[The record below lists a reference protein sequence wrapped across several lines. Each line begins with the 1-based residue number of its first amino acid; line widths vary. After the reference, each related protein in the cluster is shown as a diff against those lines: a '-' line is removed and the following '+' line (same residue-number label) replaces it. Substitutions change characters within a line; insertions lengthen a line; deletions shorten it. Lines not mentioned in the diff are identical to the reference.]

1 MAKIKLKTISSLAR
15 PLMRWEEIPARIESS
30 LYSVASSFL
39 SSKAKHLSRSNL
51 FSGLPM
57 FVKKSSAIKM
67 IFCLCRIVQFQF
79 VTCLNVSNALEIQ
92 LNAWFI
98 IFRQNIHIII
108 DVWWWWVIKFSSIFV
123 KEIYLDFCTFTL
135 LQVVSRFPSPLFTFS
150 DFFVLIWPF
159 H

>member
-39 SSKAKHLSRSNL
+39 SSKAKHLSRSDL
-51 FSGLPM
+51 FSGLSM
-57 FVKKSSAIKM
+57 FVTKSSAIKM
-67 IFCLCRIVQFQF
+67 IFCLCRIVQFRF

-92 LNAWFI
+92 LNTWFI
-98 IFRQNIHIII
+98 IFCQNIHIII
-108 DVWWWWVIKFSSIFV
+108 DVRWWVIKFSSIFV

-135 LQVVSRFPSPLFTFS
+135 PQEVIRFPSPLFAFS

>member
-39 SSKAKHLSRSNL
+39 SSKAKHLSRSDL

-57 FVKKSSAIKM
+57 FVTKSSAIKM
-67 IFCLCRIVQFQF
+67 IFCLCGIVQFRY
-79 VTCLNVSNALEIQ
+79 VTCLNISNALEIQ

-108 DVWWWWVIKFSSIFV
+108 DVRWWVIKFSSIFV
-123 KEIYLDFCTFTL
+123 KEIYLDFCTFT
-135 LQVVSRFPSPLFTFS
+135 QVVSRFSSPLFAFS
-150 DFFVLIWPF
+150 NFFVLIWQF